1 MLTDFLCHTQPSV
14 ATTTYFDVYYYFNLK
29 HVRAMFCE
37 VSGTFLAL
45 ATDPVFHALGA
56 YWSTVYAEFMQLSP
70 AGCVYTVFICVVY
83 GSLAC
88 HTATELA
95 WITQC
100 YLPPDRGDIP
110 AFTLVEAGTRLSDPG
125 GMQG

>member
-56 YWSTVYAEFMQLSP
+56 YCVLVYSVCRIYAIVTGRVCIYSFYMRGIRQS
-70 AGCVYTVFICVVY
+70 
-83 GSLAC
+83 SLL
-88 HTATELA
+88 HR
-95 WITQC
+95 
-100 YLPPDRGDIP
+100 Y
-110 AFTLVEAGTRLSDPG
+110 GTRMDHTVLPATR
-125 GMQG
+125 QR

>member
-56 YWSTVYAEFMQLSP
+56 
-70 AGCVYTVFICVVY
+70 G
-83 GSLAC
+83 
-88 HTATELA
+88 ATENA
-95 WITQC
+95 RHEFSA
-100 YLPPDRGDIP
+100 PDCRGGKCE
-110 AFTLVEAGTRLSDPG
+110 T
-125 GMQG
+125 

>member
-1 MLTDFLCHTQPSV
+1 MSHNVSHLT
-14 ATTTYFDVYYYFNLK
+14 
-29 HVRAMFCE
+29 
-37 VSGTFLAL
+37 

-56 YWSTVYAEFMQLSP
+56 YCVLVYSVCRIYAIVTGRL
-70 AGCVYTVFICVVY
+70 CIYIFICVVY

-110 AFTLVEAGTRLSDPG
+110 AFTLVEASTRLSEPG